1 MYMAITHKTMGKVNY
16 MSLVL
21 CISRNWLMLLSDHK
35 KTDFSKFIDIII
47 IFSLLF

>member
-21 CISRNWLMLLSDHK
+21 YISRNWLMLLSNLK
-35 KTDFSKFIDIII
+35 KKNNQISQN
-47 IFSLLF
+47 S